1 MNDETIYFPFVAERG
16 KLTLILNKPEHC
28 NNWKRKQRVIIMII
42 KQRNSRPSHEFDSCL
57 IKYCL
62 VCDFYHIKNDICSV
76 KHCGN
81 IAFIFGV
88 KLIIYI

>member
-1 MNDETIYFPFVAERG
+1 
-16 KLTLILNKPEHC
+16 
-28 NNWKRKQRVIIMII
+28 MII